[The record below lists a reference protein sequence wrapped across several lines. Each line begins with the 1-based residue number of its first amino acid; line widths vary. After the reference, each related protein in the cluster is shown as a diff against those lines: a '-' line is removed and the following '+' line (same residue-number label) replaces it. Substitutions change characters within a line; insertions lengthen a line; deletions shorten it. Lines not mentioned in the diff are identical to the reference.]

1 MRIAFDATPIVAG
14 NTGVARY
21 TARLL
26 DELSKRSDLDLAPF
40 AIGRGQRPPASVR
53 HLRLPLRI
61 AHATWPR
68 LAWPSAESLV
78 GRVDALHAL
87 DMIPAPTKAPV
98 VLTVH
103 DVLPSRLPHLYSDRA
118 RLISA
123 RNLEAARRASV
134 LLADCNATAEEVA
147 NATGRALGDVVVA
160 PPGPLLAAP
169 NEASNDAS
177 STAPPYVLAVGSV
190 TPRKGFATLARALAK
205 LGDPPPLVIVGPD
218 GWRAR
223 EVRGEVSAALGERV
237 RFLGWVPDETLAAL
251 YRQAMVFAFPSVAEG
266 FGIPVL
272 EALALGAPVVA
283 ADLPP
288 VREVAAGAAVLVD
301 PANEEALA
309 GALDEVLSDDVRRGA
324 MSSAGRA
331 VAAGYS
337 WTATADGVVD
347 AYRRATTS

>member
-21 TARLL
+21 TERLL
-26 DELSKRSDLDLAPF
+26 DELARRSDLELAPF
-40 AIGRGQRPPASVR
+40 AIGRGQRPPAFVR

-78 GRVDALHAL
+78 GPVDALHAL

-118 RLISA
+118 KLISA

-147 NATGRALGDVVVA
+147 NATVRALADIVVA
-160 PPGPLLAAP
+160 APGPLLT
-169 NEASNDAS
+169 ASNDAPPVS
-177 STAPPYVLAVGSV
+177 PPYVLAVGSI

-223 EVRGEVSAALGERV
+223 EVRGDVSDALGERA
-237 RFLGWVPDETLAAL
+237 RFLGWVPDEALAAL
-251 YRQAMVFAFPSVAEG
+251 YRQATVFAFPSVAEG

-288 VREVAAGAAVLVD
+288 VREVAAGAATLVD
-301 PANEEALA
+301 PADDEALA
-309 GALDEVLSDDVRRGA
+309 GALDEVLSDDERRGA
-324 MSSAGRA
+324 MSSAGRV